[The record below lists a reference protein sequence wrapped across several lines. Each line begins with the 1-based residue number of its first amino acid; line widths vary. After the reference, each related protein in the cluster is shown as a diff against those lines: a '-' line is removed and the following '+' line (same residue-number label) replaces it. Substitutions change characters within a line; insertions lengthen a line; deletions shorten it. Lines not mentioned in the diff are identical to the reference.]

1 MTQAFLALYRSTGNR
16 EWLKAAVAT
25 LDFIDAKLKSYRATS
40 EKEARAAHWCRENRD
55 SDPFQMDGKRQ
66 AHLRVK
72 EAADREIARL
82 EFERRCA
89 LPAGA
94 SDEGGWRPAGAVFY
108 GADG

>member
-1 MTQAFLALYRSTGNR
+1 MTPSWRSQRT
-16 EWLKAAVAT
+16 EIDMQSELEQ
-25 LDFIDAKLKSYRATS
+25 IDAKLKSYRATS
-40 EKEARAAHWCRENRD
+40 EKEGRAAQWCRDNRD

-72 EAADREIARL
+72 EAADQEIARL

-89 LPAGA
+89 LPAGG
-94 SDEGGWRPAGAVFY
+94 SNDSGWKPAGAIFY